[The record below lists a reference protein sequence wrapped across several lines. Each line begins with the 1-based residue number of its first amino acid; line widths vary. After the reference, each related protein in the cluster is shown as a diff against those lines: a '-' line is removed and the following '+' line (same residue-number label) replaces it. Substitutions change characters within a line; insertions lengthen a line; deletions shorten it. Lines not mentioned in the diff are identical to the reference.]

1 MARVESEAGII
12 ATLIHHPEFS
22 YYSEQ
27 LLPNHFTNEE
37 NRYIYQAICSLARD
51 GITTIDPY
59 NIIQA
64 LSAKEATR
72 RFADEL
78 SIDQLYTLMDNS
90 DSIARNTVEEYKLLV
105 NNVMD
110 AAFRRDTFQQLK
122 ECQKLCTQPSEEN
135 IEQKIYKMLDDVM
148 MEFSATNEV
157 PPYKDVVDK
166 CWEEI
171 KGRQG
176 AGYAGIPFKFPAL
189 NDYATIERGELFIF
203 GAEQKQGKSM
213 MLLNCAVDLLK
224 QDYAVLYL
232 DSELNTRL
240 FTSRIL
246 AHLSGIEYKRLT
258 SGNYSDEEEKRILD
272 AKEWLKTRKFT
283 HIYIVVGDE
292 NRLFQLESREPI
304 CFRDMGLTVSFGNG
318 TRATANV
325 TVTNTAVDAINE
337 TNAAETVTAAA
348 VNAARPVEM
357 NYRDGQLFV
366 DGIPIDLPLVDLAME
381 DLVGVTTPVTTPQ
394 LDWNATG
401 RATVDWFGA
410 VPVAATEPTRPVRA
424 QRAARPRAPRA
435 EEPLNP
441 GDTKMLDEF
450 LGSFAIKETLQHA

>member
-1 MARVESEAGII
+1 MTRAEFNNALEEALQKAARVRAYTGGGCEIALIVTRDVYRFLSEHAGV
-12 ATLIHHPEFS
+12 TF
-22 YYSEQ
+22 
-27 LLPNHFTNEE
+27 
-37 NRYIYQAICSLARD
+37 D
-51 GITTIDPY
+51 V
-59 NIIQA
+59 
-64 LSAKEATR
+64 
-72 RFADEL
+72 
-78 SIDQLYTLMDNS
+78 
-90 DSIARNTVEEYKLLV
+90 RNTDHGIYRGYRIGIV
-105 NNVMD
+105 N
-110 AAFRRDTFQQLK
+110 
-122 ECQKLCTQPSEEN
+122 
-135 IEQKIYKMLDDVM
+135 EQ
-148 MEFSATNEV
+148 
-157 PPYKDVVDK
+157 
-166 CWEEI
+166 
-171 KGRQG
+171 G
-176 AGYAGIPFKFPAL
+176 
-189 NDYATIERGELFIF
+189 
-203 GAEQKQGKSM
+203 
-213 MLLNCAVDLLK
+213 
-224 QDYAVLYL
+224 
-232 DSELNTRL
+232 
-240 FTSRIL
+240 
-246 AHLSGIEYKRLT
+246 
-258 SGNYSDEEEKRILD
+258 YSDILKP
-272 AKEWLKTRKFT
+272 AMLGME
-283 HIYIVVGDE
+283 YY
-292 NRLFQLESREPI
+292 NESREPI

>member
-1 MARVESEAGII
+1 MTRAEFNNALEEALQKAARVRAYTGGGCEIALIVTRDVYRFLSEHAGV
-12 ATLIHHPEFS
+12 TF
-22 YYSEQ
+22 
-27 LLPNHFTNEE
+27 
-37 NRYIYQAICSLARD
+37 D
-51 GITTIDPY
+51 V
-59 NIIQA
+59 
-64 LSAKEATR
+64 
-72 RFADEL
+72 
-78 SIDQLYTLMDNS
+78 
-90 DSIARNTVEEYKLLV
+90 RNTDHGIYRGYRGMEV
-105 NNVMD
+105 ND
-110 AAFRRDTFQQLK
+110 
-122 ECQKLCTQPSEEN
+122 
-135 IEQKIYKMLDDVM
+135 I
-148 MEFSATNEV
+148 
-157 PPYKDVVDK
+157 
-166 CWEEI
+166 
-171 KGRQG
+171 
-176 AGYAGIPFKFPAL
+176 
-189 NDYATIERGELFIF
+189 
-203 GAEQKQGKSM
+203 
-213 MLLNCAVDLLK
+213 
-224 QDYAVLYL
+224 
-232 DSELNTRL
+232 
-240 FTSRIL
+240 
-246 AHLSGIEYKRLT
+246 
-258 SGNYSDEEEKRILD
+258 
-272 AKEWLKTRKFT
+272 
-283 HIYIVVGDE
+283 IVVGDE

-394 LDWNATG
+394 LEWNATG